1 MKEVKRPWGDFK
13 QFVLNKK
20 CTVKILS
27 LNPKQELSLQI
38 HKKRA
43 EMWYFLDKAIVQLGK
58 KKIKVKIVTDV
69 NELNKVK
76 KGDTIKIKKMVP
88 HRIIAG
94 KNKVQVLEISF
105 GKFDEKDEIRL
116 EDIYGRK

>member
-27 LNPKQELSLQI
+27 VKPNAMLSLQK
-38 HKKRA
+38 HKKRK
-43 EMWYFLDKAIVQLGK
+43 EIWYFLTPGYVQLGNKK
-58 KKIKVKIVTDV
+58 KKIK
-69 NELNKVK
+69 
-76 KGDTIKIKKMVP
+76 KGEIIKIKEQQA
-88 HRIIAG
+88 HRLFA
-94 KNKVQVLEISF
+94 KNKKVEVLEISF

-116 EDIYGRK
+116 EDKYGRK